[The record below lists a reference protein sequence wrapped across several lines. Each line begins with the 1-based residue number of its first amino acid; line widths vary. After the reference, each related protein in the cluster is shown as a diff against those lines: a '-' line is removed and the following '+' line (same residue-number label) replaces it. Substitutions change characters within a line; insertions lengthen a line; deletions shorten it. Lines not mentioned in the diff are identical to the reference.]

1 MPKIE
6 FKHTGAPKNDA
17 EFIETLSEIR
27 GHLETSAQH
36 SEAFVA
42 ATADIEAARGAVRD
56 AAEALRIAKNAEEL
70 GKAMHDMTRG
80 GDDGNIE
87 KQLRSLP
94 KLHNVAKDADWRGK
108 VNENQFNIL
117 NLTRRELAL
126 YLDGPALAAAKRY
139 RRLNDAILTAN
150 TIMRAMNDGQRQ
162 VYERAGGIKS
172 LPFYASFE
180 ETAKTFQRALSNTSA
195 TGFGTEWDPTMYSS
209 DRLDD
214 VKDQLEIAGI
224 FSELPMPHSPWAP
237 PFLSGQMV
245 AYVHPEATSDTEA
258 SNTKMT
264 RSTPTTSAPVF
275 TAQTLYV
282 MGAWSREADQE
293 SIVPLIPVFDQEM
306 AYAMAYGWDNGI
318 VNGQLS
324 GTIDT
329 GDDPATTD
337 PRDVFDGLRKDA
349 KRTGKQVDFG
359 STVIVDSLA
368 AMVGKAG
375 KYAQLRFGHF
385 ISGYSGFARL
395 LVLKD
400 TSGNVLNLT
409 RDKAGEAATLFTGTV
424 GVLLGYP
431 LSIGGVFPQNMN
443 ASGIIDGVTTTK
455 TGMLFVN
462 KNMYRTG
469 TRQNMTVEV
478 SDQFMFDT
486 DQKAIKGTARVAFRA
501 LKTPAAASPFVVEG
515 VNIPSF

>member
-1 MPKIE
+1 MSKIE
-6 FKHTGAPKNDA
+6 FKHTKAPQNDA
-17 EFIETLSEIR
+17 EMVETLAEIR
-27 GHLETSAQH
+27 GHLQSSAQT
-36 SEAFVA
+36 SEAFAA
-42 ATADIEAARGAVRD
+42 ATADIEAARQAGKD
-56 AAEALRIAKNAEEL
+56 ASEALRLAKNAEEL
-70 GKAMHDMTRG
+70 AKAMNDTTRG
-80 GDDGNIE
+80 HDADME
-87 KQLRSLP
+87 RQLRSLP

-108 VNENQFNIL
+108 VNEHQFNVL
-117 NLTRRELAL
+117 GMSRRELAM
-126 YLDGPALAAAKRY
+126 YLDGPALAAALRY
-139 RRLNDAILTAN
+139 RKLNDAILTAN
-150 TIMRAMNDGQRQ
+150 TVMRAMNDGQRMA
-162 VYERAGGIKS
+162 YERAGGSKS
-172 LPFYASFE
+172 LPFYGAFE
-180 ETAKTFQRALSNTSA
+180 ETCKTFARALSNTGA
-195 TGFGTEWDPTMYSS
+195 AGFGTEWDPTLYSG

-214 VKDQLEIAGI
+214 VKDQVEIAGI
-224 FSELPMPHSPWAP
+224 FPSLPMPHSPWAP
-237 PFLSGQMV
+237 PFLSGSMV

-275 TAQTLYV
+275 TAKTLYV

-337 PRDVFDGLRKDA
+337 PRDVYDGIRKDA
-349 KRTGKQVDFG
+349 KLTGKQKDFG
-359 STVIVDSLA
+359 GTVTVESLS
-368 AMVGKAG
+368 AMIGLAG
-375 KYAQLRFGHF
+375 KYAQLRFGRF
-385 ISGYSGFARL
+385 VTGYAGFAKL

-400 TSGNVLNLT
+400 SSGNVLNLT

-431 LSIGGVFPQNMN
+431 LSVGGVYPQNMN
-443 ASGIIDGVTTTK
+443 ASGVIDGITTTK
-455 TGMLFVN
+455 TGIHFVN
-462 KNMYRTG
+462 TNMYRSG

-486 DQKAIKGTARVAFRA
+486 DQKAIKGTMRAAFRA

-515 VNIPSF
+515 VNIPTT